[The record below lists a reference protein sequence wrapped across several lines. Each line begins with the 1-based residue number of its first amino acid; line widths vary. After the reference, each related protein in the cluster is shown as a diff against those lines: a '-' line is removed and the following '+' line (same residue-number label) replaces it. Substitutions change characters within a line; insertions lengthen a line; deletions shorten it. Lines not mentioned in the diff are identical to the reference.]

1 MRRSGIIALG
11 SIIITYVLSE
21 NRLFA
26 GTMFDTGS
34 SFGQAALGL
43 FTGLFFV
50 TTVVFIYSGK
60 REFSKWENALAVAL
74 VLLWI
79 PALLITIFAV
89 FVLGPYAVFINS

>member
-1 MRRSGIIALG
+1 MRLSGIIALG
-11 SIIITYVLSE
+11 SIIVTFLLLQ

-26 GTMFDTGS
+26 GTTFDIENH
-34 SFGQAALGL
+34 FGQTALGI

-50 TTVVFIYSGK
+50 TTVVFIYSGR
-60 REFSKWENALAVAL
+60 REFSKWETALAVAL

-89 FVLGPYAVFINS
+89 FVLGPYATFIA

>member
-1 MRRSGIIALG
+1 MGAIV
-11 SIIITYVLSE
+11 ITYLLSQ

-26 GTMFDTGS
+26 GTMFDTGHGL
-34 SFGQAALGL
+34 GQAALGV
-43 FTGLFFV
+43 FAGLFFV

-60 REFSKWENALAVAL
+60 KEFSKWETALAVAL

-89 FVLGPYAVFINS
+89 FVLGPHATFIIMVI